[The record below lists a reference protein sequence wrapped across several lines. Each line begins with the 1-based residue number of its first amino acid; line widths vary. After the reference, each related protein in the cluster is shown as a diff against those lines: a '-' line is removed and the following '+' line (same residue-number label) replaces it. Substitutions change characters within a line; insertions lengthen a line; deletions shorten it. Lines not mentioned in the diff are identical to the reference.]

1 MYVAKQCK
9 ESTSR
14 ILQQPDGKKAQ
25 QFRMRDNR
33 ERRSQAEFMQKLHPI
48 QCTTYIRG
56 IIEEEKINADIDRL
70 NKEPEEP
77 KSDGPDGGY
86 DKHVSEYL
94 GGAILSA
101 SRYNEGQKQ
110 YYAPVGYV
118 IEISEANDSVL
129 CNFKGDGNTD
139 NPNIVVFERWY
150 DEQTDKDQYKYK
162 EEKGEQ
168 RQNTV
173 KKLLKLYFKRTG
185 NKDLLVENEED
196 LKRVEDELKVNASVP
211 VGSKE
216 VQYTESV
223 IHINGLE
230 QISGA
235 YYNLN
240 HTGSKPWNY
249 SLEEDAKSINGCL
262 EKTTLFEIDGEGKL
276 VKTPSDF

>member
-77 KSDGPDGGY
+77 KRDGPNGGY

-129 CNFKGDGNTD
+129 CNFK
-139 NPNIVVFERWY
+139 EM
-150 DEQTDKDQYKYK
+150 
-162 EEKGEQ
+162 
-168 RQNTV
+168 
-173 KKLLKLYFKRTG
+173 
-185 NKDLLVENEED
+185 
-196 LKRVEDELKVNASVP
+196 
-211 VGSKE
+211 
-216 VQYTESV
+216 V
-223 IHINGLE
+223 IPI
-230 QISGA
+230 
-235 YYNLN
+235 
-240 HTGSKPWNY
+240 
-249 SLEEDAKSINGCL
+249 
-262 EKTTLFEIDGEGKL
+262 TLIL
-276 VKTPSDF
+276 